1 MKNAQQGFWGGIE
14 FLKSYHNFEGGLTLR
29 YYRTTILNYGPNP
42 VVYVNRLSLAAIL
55 LDDDRMLA
63 VKLGPF

>member
-1 MKNAQQGFWGGIE
+1 MKNAQQGYWGGIE
-14 FLKSYHNFEGGLTLR
+14 FLKSYHKFEGGLTLR

-55 LDDDRMLA
+55 YR
-63 VKLGPF
+63 